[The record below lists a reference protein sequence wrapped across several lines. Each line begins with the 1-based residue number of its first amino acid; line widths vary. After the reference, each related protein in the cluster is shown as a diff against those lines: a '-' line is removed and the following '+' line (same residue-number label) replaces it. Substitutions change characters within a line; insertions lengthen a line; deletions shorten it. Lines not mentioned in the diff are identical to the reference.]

1 MKKPVAGIF
10 SLALMGGFLLA
21 ESIDPP
27 QNHIDWMKS
36 VAKANGAMKKGVD
49 VEANAKGVAETFV
62 KVGEFYSK
70 KSLPTGVKTSGDAVA
85 AANAIAK
92 AAAASDAAGVTAGM
106 RALGG
111 SCKGCHDVHRE
122 KISDTENKIK
132 W

>member
-1 MKKPVAGIF
+1 MKKPLVGIF

-27 QNHIDWMKS
+27 ENHVNWMK
-36 VAKANGAMKKGVD
+36 KAGKATGAIKKGED
-49 VEANAKGVAETFV
+49 VEANAKDLAETFTR
-62 KVGEFYSK
+62 VGRFYTK
-70 KSLPTGVKTSGDAVA
+70 RGLETGVKTSADAVT

-92 AAAASDAAGVTAGM
+92 AAADNDKDGISAGAKSLGAA
-106 RALGG
+106 
-111 SCKGCHDVHRE
+111 CKGCHDVHRE

>member
-1 MKKPVAGIF
+1 MKKPVLGIA

-27 QNHIDWMKS
+27 QAHIDWMKG
-36 VAKANGAMKKGVD
+36 VAKATGRMKKGED
-49 VEANAKGVAETFV
+49 VENNAKHVAETMA
-62 KVGEFYSK
+62 KVGKFYSEK
-70 KSLPTGVKTSGDAVA
+70 NLPAGVKASNEGVA

-92 AAAASDAAGVTAGM
+92 AAAGGDTAGVQAGM

-122 KISDTENKIK
+122 KVSDTENKIK

>member
-1 MKKPVAGIF
+1 MKKPIAGIF

-27 QNHIDWMKS
+27 QNHINWMKS
-36 VAKANGAMKKGVD
+36 VAKANGMIKKGED
-49 VEANAKGVAETFV
+49 VENNAKGVAETFT
-62 KVGEFYSK
+62 KVGRFYK
-70 KSLPTGVKTSGDAVA
+70 KRGLEVGVKTSDDAVT

-92 AAAASDAAGVTAGM
+92 AAAASDKEGISAGM
-106 RALGG
+106 KALGG

>member
-1 MKKPVAGIF
+1 MKKPLAGIF

-27 QNHIDWMKS
+27 PNHVDWMKS

-49 VEANAKGVAETFV
+49 VEANAKGVADTMG
-62 KVGEFYSK
+62 KVGEFYK
-70 KSLPTGVKTSGDAVA
+70 KRNLPTGVKTAEEGAA

-92 AAAASDAAGVTAGM
+92 AAAASDQAGITAGM

>member
-1 MKKPVAGIF
+1 MKKPLAGMF

-27 QNHIDWMKS
+27 ENHVNWMKS
-36 VAKANGAMKKGVD
+36 AAKANGAIKKGED
-49 VEANAKGVAETFV
+49 VENNAKSIAETFG
-62 KVGEFYSK
+62 KVGRFYSK
-70 KSLPTGVKTSGDAVA
+70 RSLPTGVKTSEEAVT

-92 AAAASDAAGVTAGM
+92 AAADNNKEGISAGM
-106 RALGG
+106 KALGA

>member
-1 MKKPVAGIF
+1 MKKPIAGII

-27 QNHIDWMKS
+27 QHHIDWMKS
-36 VAKANGAMKKGVD
+36 VAKANGRIKKGED
-49 VEANAKGVAETFV
+49 VENSAKGVAETMA
-62 KVGEFYSK
+62 KVGQFYQK
-70 KSLPTGVKTSGDAVA
+70 RNLPVGVKTSSEGVE

-92 AAAASDAAGVTAGM
+92 AAASGDQTGISAGM
-106 RALGG
+106 KSLGAT
-111 SCKGCHDVHRE
+111 CKGCHDVHRE

>member
-1 MKKPVAGIF
+1 MKKPIAGIF

-27 QNHIDWMKS
+27 ENHVNWMKKA
-36 VAKANGAMKKGVD
+36 AKANGAIKKGED
-49 VEANAKGVAETFV
+49 VEANAKSIAETFT
-62 KVGEFYSK
+62 KVGRFYGK
-70 KSLPTGVKTSGDAVA
+70 RNLATGVKTSEDAVN

-92 AAAASDAAGVTAGM
+92 AAAASDKDGISAGM
-106 RALGG
+106 KSLGA

>member
-27 QNHIDWMKS
+27 ENHIAWMKS

-49 VEANAKGVAETFV
+49 VEANAKGVAETMS
-62 KVGEFYSK
+62 KVGEFYSHRK
-70 KSLPTGVKTSGDAVA
+70 LPTGVKTSGEAVT

-92 AAAASDAAGVTAGM
+92 AAAAGDQAGVTAAM

>member
-1 MKKPVAGIF
+1 MKKPLAGIF
-10 SLALMGGFLLA
+10 SLALMGAFLFA

-27 QNHIDWMKS
+27 PNHVDWMKS

-49 VEANAKGVAETFV
+49 VEANAKGVADTMG
-62 KVGEFYSK
+62 KVGQFYSK
-70 KSLPTGVKTSGDAVA
+70 RNLPTGVKTSEEAVV

-92 AAAASDAAGVTAGM
+92 AAAESSKEGISAGM
-106 RALGG
+106 KSLGAA
-111 SCKGCHDVHRE
+111 CKGCHDVHRE